1 MKQLENFR
9 IYYNQTIHPELMR
22 MERSRRRLLRLIF
35 FSCLALAALLGFQF
49 YIGILFLSLLLML
62 PVAAYLFYLLYRVR
76 KFVQTF
82 KPNVMNLVLDYI
94 DDGLNRGTLMYD
106 PKQKIEKRR
115 FLGSR
120 IFVSPAPFYEGEDF
134 ITGKVGEM
142 DFQLCELD
150 VREVSPVA
158 TRLDFVFKGVFLY
171 AHFPEEAEGE
181 IIAWPRAYKH
191 YHTRSIRDFT
201 WHGASNVDHEIL
213 HAPFQQHFITFATED
228 TKVAS
233 LLTLPMQ
240 EAVVE
245 YMEQTNKEIYLSF
258 HDQELYIAVT
268 EPKDILEPYIFRS
281 NLSFELVREFFEDVN
296 LLLLIVE
303 EFDKTH

>member
-1 MKQLENFR
+1 MKQLEEFR
-9 IYYNQTIHPELMR
+9 IYYNKTIHPELMR
-22 MERSRRRLLRLIF
+22 MERHRQRLLRLIV
-35 FSCLALAALLGFQF
+35 FSVLLLAALVIFQF
-49 YIGILFLSLLLML
+49 YIGILFLSLLLMI
-62 PVAAYLFYLLYRVR
+62 PVVAYLFYLLYRVR
-76 KFVQTF
+76 EFIQTF
-82 KPNVMNLVLDYI
+82 KPNVMNLVLDFI
-94 DDGLNRGTLMYD
+94 DDGLNRGTLSYEA
-106 PKQKIEKRR
+106 QRKIDKRR
-115 FLGSR
+115 FLSSR
-120 IFVSPAPFYEGEDF
+120 IFVTPAPYYEGEDF

-150 VREVSPVA
+150 VREISPIA

-171 AHFPEEAEGE
+171 AYFPEEAEGE

-201 WHGASNVDHEIL
+201 WHGAYNVDHEIL
-213 HAPFQQHFITFATED
+213 HDPFRQRFITFATEG
-228 TKVAS
+228 THVAS
-233 LLTLPMQ
+233 LLTEPMQ
-240 EAVVE
+240 EAVVD
-245 YMEQTNKEIYLSF
+245 YMDQTNKEIYLAF

-268 EPKDILEPYIFRS
+268 EPRDILEPYLFRS